1 MRSGDVTLGST
12 TKPGLGAEIVL
23 IDSKSI
29 SGADDHQA
37 G

>member
-12 TKPGLGAEIVL
+12 TKPGFGTEIVR
-23 IDSKSI
+23 IDPRSI